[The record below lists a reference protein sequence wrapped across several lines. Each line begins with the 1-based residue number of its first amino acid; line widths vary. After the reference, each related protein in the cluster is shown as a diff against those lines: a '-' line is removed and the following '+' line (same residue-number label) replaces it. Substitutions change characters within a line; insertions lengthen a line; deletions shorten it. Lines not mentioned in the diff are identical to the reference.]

1 VRLDLVDGLAQGRVF
16 EDLDV
21 ARPIGDEE
29 GVPRGIPAE
38 PGRPRAPRELAGD
51 LEGLSKSIA
60 GGEEVERKLFKSAI
74 EQDRL
79 RGSVMRVSTPTLTST
94 KDTWPLSSPMAMAS
108 PLGRQAAR
116 SALPEVDTL
125 PTDVPLLTSQSRTLL
140 SEDAVARRFALFG
153 SQQQP
158 WIPPAL

>member
-1 VRLDLVDGLAQGRVF
+1 MAGGVGGHADRLSHVRLDLVDGLAQGRVI

-38 PGRPRAPRELAGD
+38 PGRSRAPRELAGD

-60 GGEEVERKLFKSAI
+60 GGEEVEMKLFKSAI

-79 RGSVMRVSTPTLTST
+79 R
-94 KDTWPLSSPMAMAS
+94 
-108 PLGRQAAR
+108 
-116 SALPEVDTL
+116 
-125 PTDVPLLTSQSRTLL
+125 SRLCYEGFDSNL
-140 SEDAVARRFALFG
+140 D
-153 SQQQP
+153 
-158 WIPPAL
+158 IDK